1 MCVCVGGGG
10 GLKDE
15 MGEIE
20 GEVGGGNL
28 KVRYGGGGE
37 LKTRCG
43 QWKGRRREGKW
54 TPPPPPSLAFRQLS
68 SRSTP
73 WPIRMMYRCEM

>member
-10 GLKDE
+10 GRGLKDE

-28 KVRYGGGGE
+28 KVRYGVGWGE

-43 QWKGRRREGKW
+43 EWKGKGREGKW
-54 TPPPPPSLAFRQLS
+54 TPPLPSLTFRQLS

-73 WPIRMMYRCEM
+73 LAHTYDVQM